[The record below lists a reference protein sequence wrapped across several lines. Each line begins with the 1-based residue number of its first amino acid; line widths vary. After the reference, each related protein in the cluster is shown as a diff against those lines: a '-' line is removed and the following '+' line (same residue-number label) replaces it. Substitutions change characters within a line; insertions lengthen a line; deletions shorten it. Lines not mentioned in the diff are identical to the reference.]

1 VDGNVTVFDPNTRS
15 PIPQGSASDGG
26 GAGFDVPAIL
36 WIGSCFFVGTP
47 LAVAG
52 VRGWRLTTGAAIGLS
67 TAVCAWAALINTVNS
82 TGISDIILT
91 AVILVIFV
99 FGFILGLFEIG
110 RLSGIALLGII
121 GGLAFGIRIILLRD
135 NLLVPLFFVNWLVI
149 AAFGAI
155 GGLLIIFK
163 QRVGIT
169 LGAASVG
176 AFLFL
181 LGIELAVNKQSGMS
195 RGLRF
200 LFDRNDAHIADIAIH
215 GYKATLTI
223 QILIGVSLALTPILA
238 YAQHR
243 FFPQPFS
250 RKPVD
255 DWELGTITS
264 RTSKFFG
271 NIFQPPQSSRF
282 ST

>member
-1 VDGNVTVFDPNTRS
+1 
-15 PIPQGSASDGG
+15 
-26 GAGFDVPAIL
+26 
-36 WIGSCFFVGTP
+36 
-47 LAVAG
+47 
-52 VRGWRLTTGAAIGLS
+52 
-67 TAVCAWAALINTVNS
+67 LINTVNS

-169 LGAASVG
+169 LGSASVG

-271 NIFQPPQSSRF
+271 SIFQPPQSSRF